1 MGFTGLLFLG
11 DSQEDPVDVRIGVLD
26 GILHLHS
33 IIQPV
38 LLGYLWLSTAGC
50 NDQVILHLFF
60 FISVF

>member
-1 MGFTGLLFLG
+1 MGFIGLLFLG

-38 LLGYLWLSTAGC
+38 LLSYLWLSTAGC
-50 NDQVILHLFF
+50 NDQVILHLF
-60 FISVF
+60 VH